1 MKVLVFGCAVGTVPS
16 PCRIIFLSVR
26 PSKKSKGDWTY
37 QGVRS
42 DVVLHDIVINDDEI
56 LNICKNINVNKS
68 SSIKNLS
75 SRILKDAFI
84 AIPHVIRYMLQKS
97 IDSCIFPNEWKIANI
112 IPLQKGG
119 DKSSVSNLRPVSLL
133 PLPSKILERVI
144 HDRVM
149 FHIERNNLL
158 EINQGGFRKNHS
170 TMSTIAKFTNDLFT
184 GINNNK
190 STIACF
196 IDLAK
201 AFDTVNHKILIT
213 KLEYLGITGNLNK
226 LFQNYLSN
234 RKQRTSIENRSS
246 DFRNITCG
254 VPQGSILGPMLFL
267 IYVNDLSSYIEKCKY
282 QLYADDTVIYCT
294 SDDLNASTQYLQADL
309 EKFTKWCKG
318 NALTV
323 NIKKSKYVCFGMKS
337 QTRKI
342 QNHTLLMDNI
352 HLDKVSSYKYLG
364 IQLDANLN
372 FHKYLQE
379 CIQRATFKIHM
390 LAKIRTY
397 IDFNTAITVYKTM
410 ILPIFEYGD
419 IAYDRADAKS
429 LNKLQILQNRALRI
443 CINRNVHI
451 SRIELHQQCKISK
464 LEVRRIAH
472 LRMFMFKQCENE
484 LILNIREI
492 HTRAHD
498 APLFKTDRPNNE
510 TYKRNIYYN
519 GALRWNELT
528 VDTRN
533 IEDYSTFKNNQ
544 KEWMKHTNNVR
555 PIP

>member
-1 MKVLVFGCAVGTVPS
+1 MEHNWQDLLDTECPNVIWKKLYETILLYINMQCPMKEFKIKKTKEPWISPELLEFIKDKDKALRKAKRSHLDMDWEIARRLRNGCLHWVRNCKSEFIKNELNTNQDDSKKFWNTVKTVIPDNKGKNTKFHLLDPKKQDYVS
-16 PCRIIFLSVR
+16 PEKLPNFINNFFADIGPNLA
-26 PSKKSKGDWTY
+26 KKSKGDWTY

-42 DVVLHDIVINDDEI
+42 NVVLHDIVINDDE
-56 LNICKNINVNKS
+56 ICKNINVNKS

-201 AFDTVNHKILIT
+201 VFDTVNHKILIK

-309 EKFTKWCKG
+309 EKITKWCKG

-342 QNHTLLMDNI
+342 QNHTL
-352 HLDKVSSYKYLG
+352 
-364 IQLDANLN
+364 
-372 FHKYLQE
+372 
-379 CIQRATFKIHM
+379 
-390 LAKIRTY
+390 
-397 IDFNTAITVYKTM
+397 
-410 ILPIFEYGD
+410 
-419 IAYDRADAKS
+419 
-429 LNKLQILQNRALRI
+429 
-443 CINRNVHI
+443 
-451 SRIELHQQCKISK
+451 
-464 LEVRRIAH
+464 
-472 LRMFMFKQCENE
+472 
-484 LILNIREI
+484 
-492 HTRAHD
+492 
-498 APLFKTDRPNNE
+498 
-510 TYKRNIYYN
+510 
-519 GALRWNELT
+519 
-528 VDTRN
+528 
-533 IEDYSTFKNNQ
+533 
-544 KEWMKHTNNVR
+544 
-555 PIP
+555 